1 MRIIQSER
9 RVAKIINN
17 SFFIEQKLYYL
28 SWKRHV
34 NACDIWPFTI
44 DLHGQQRYR
53 VFLFEILD
61 DDLQFWGIKVK
72 RETLLLNFVY
82 ERSVEAI

>member
-1 MRIIQSER
+1 MWM
-9 RVAKIINN
+9 
-17 SFFIEQKLYYL
+17 LPM
-28 SWKRHV
+28 H
-34 NACDIWPFTI
+34 IWPFTI
-44 DLHGQQRYR
+44 DLQGQQRYR

-61 DDLQFWGIKVK
+61 DDLQFWEIKEK